1 MAKSMVERYEQLL
14 LQDPS
19 SSVFVEL
26 AKVLLEK
33 GDISRAISTCEQGV
47 VHHPHSIIGRVLWG
61 KALLQQGRPAQAMEQ
76 FDQAVAIDKEN
87 PHAYNLIGEVL
98 VQRGLYRSALPILRK
113 AVALQPN
120 DARVRVWL
128 EQTQQSLT
136 GGPPPVVADLPGLT
150 ANALTAQALSDEP
163 AAPAEPAAAPALQ
176 DLQEEERPE
185 VTGVM
190 RLPVISLVDEK
201 DLDAIPPPPPETDAF
216 SAPAS
221 ARPTSSPPSRKVEVV
236 MFPPKRPSGTL
247 ASVAAPPPPPAG
259 FGGEAQ
265 EEEQEEDDL
274 EDTPPY
280 SERVPSEFDPA
291 QSQEDFPPGEESSPE
306 EEEAA
311 APLAASPAQR
321 SSGDS
326 EPAPSPSSG
335 GGGLLGD
342 LPPPEELAA
351 VPAAARISESAR
363 STSPSRKRAT
373 APKRALLE
381 DIPDAAEPRAA
392 AAPRAAR
399 ASDVD
404 AAASAAAYEKEL
416 REKLAKTAT
425 DSSFLSRHGVKLI
438 AGGVCLV
445 VLTVFAWVYISHRAE
460 QGGRTL
466 AEVLART
473 ERVIALDTSTSLE
486 EALTLLDRAREMDDS
501 NSKVWALTA
510 YTHALLFADHGA
522 VADDRQQALAALEHP
537 GVRAEHQGLSL
548 ATDVLVADE
557 KGREAT
563 RRALLNSSV
572 QGSVELDALAGSLLL
587 EMKQPEKAVAR
598 FQLVSESVR
607 ALVALGRYY
616 QEFDDIPK
624 ALNMYANARKLSPE
638 HPQARIGMAESQLVL
653 DQDLGLALA
662 DMEALGKS
670 KDLVDPLRSRQQ
682 LIQGRLLTELGRYDE
697 ALALLA
703 NGTKGPLAFEFY
715 LASGDAGRAAGKLE
729 EAQQSYEA
737 ALKLQPRSEDAR
749 EGLGRTLLDR
759 DRVKEVLARLDG
771 EGRKVALVR
780 AAAHVRQEDWK
791 RARAELEKTR
801 VNNRY
806 PLEAVGY
813 LALADTMEGNGD
825 QAREILEKAVNGV
838 KKPRTDLRV
847 ALGRVYWRQR
857 SLDKA
862 QAQFEEA
869 MKDPRDYE
877 ASCSEGRLLLARGLP
892 DMALKPLTQAVE
904 RNGFHGEARDA
915 LGRALLAL
923 GRTDEGFKQ
932 FERWRND
939 NPDSA
944 KAQKGFSLALFHT
957 GKFPEAVESSSRA
970 VKLDANDAEAHR
982 LRAVSLFATGDG
994 KGAFTALSRANSLD
1008 PRDPETFCEI
1018 GHAFLRQGDAENAA
1032 AAFGAARREGPD
1044 VTCGQVGEHYVQP
1057 SEGGR
1062 AAAKALQG
1070 IFDRANAVWDK
1081 AFAQTALARVLL
1093 SAGDVKGAHTA
1104 AAEAVKLAPFSG
1116 RAQLALGLVALRQ
1129 RQEEPARTALTK
1141 AVELDPANGM
1151 ARLAL
1156 ADLLVRKSE
1165 DLPQA
1170 IKEYESFLKLAG
1182 GTDEAKRV
1190 KKALPPLKKRAK

>member
-14 LQDPS
+14 AQDPS
-19 SSVFVEL
+19 SAVFVEL
-26 AKVLLEK
+26 AKALLEK
-33 GDISRAISTCEQGV
+33 GDIPRAISTCEQGV
-47 VHHPHSIIGRVLWG
+47 VHHPQSIIGRVLWG

-98 VQRGLYRSALPILRK
+98 VQRGLFRSALPILRK
-113 AVALQPN
+113 AAALQPN
-120 DARVRVWL
+120 DARVRLWL
-128 EQTQQSLT
+128 DQTQQSLS

-150 ANALTAQALSDEP
+150 ANALTAQEPEDETP
-163 AAPAEPAAAPALQ
+163 ESPPAEPAAAAAGAPP
-176 DLQEEERPE
+176 EEEEQPE

-190 RLPVISLVDEK
+190 RLPVVPLVDDK
-201 DLDAIPPPPPETDAF
+201 DLDGLPLPPAGSE
-216 SAPAS
+216 APLA
-221 ARPTSSPPSRKVEVV
+221 ARPSGSPPSRKVEVV
-236 MFPPKRPSGTL
+236 MFPPKRPSGTM
-247 ASVAAPPPPPAG
+247 ASVPPPPPPPG
-259 FGGEAQ
+259 FGM
-265 EEEQEEDDL
+265 EEPPEEDL

-280 SERVPSEFDPA
+280 SNRVASEFDPN
-291 QSQEDFPPGEESSPE
+291 PPGEEDLPPGEAPAEDE
-306 EEEAA
+306 EAQRAAA
-311 APLAASPAQR
+311 APPPAAAFEP
-321 SSGDS
+321 
-326 EPAPSPSSG
+326 EPPPAPSS

-342 LPPPEELAA
+342 LPPPEELPA
-351 VPAAARISESAR
+351 VPSSARVSAQARSASSSRKQRAAA
-363 STSPSRKRAT
+363 
-373 APKRALLE
+373 APKRALLD
-381 DIPDAAEPRAA
+381 DIPDAAEPQAA

-399 ASDVD
+399 ATGVD

-425 DSSFLSRHGVKLI
+425 ESSFLARHGVKLI
-438 AGGVCLV
+438 AGVVSGV
-445 VLTVFAWVYISHRAE
+445 VLAVFAWVYLSHRAE

-466 AEVLART
+466 VEVLART
-473 ERVIALDTSTSLE
+473 ERVIALDTSTSLD
-486 EALTLLDRAREMDDS
+486 EALTLLDRAREMDES
-501 NSKVWALTA
+501 SSKVWALTA
-510 YTHALLFADHGA
+510 YTHALLFADHGSTPE
-522 VADDRQQALAALEHP
+522 DRQQALAALERP
-537 GVRAEHQGLSL
+537 GVRAEHPGLSL

-557 KGREAT
+557 KGKEAA
-563 RRALLNSSV
+563 RRALLNASV
-572 QGSVELDALAGSLLL
+572 QDSVELDALAGSLLL
-587 EMKQPEKAVAR
+587 EMKQQEKALDR
-598 FQLVSESVR
+598 FKRAVENVR

-616 QEFDDIPK
+616 QDFGDAAK
-624 ALNMYANARKLSPE
+624 AHQMYANARKLSPE
-638 HPQARIGMAESQLVL
+638 HPLARIGMAESQLEL

-662 DMEALGKS
+662 DMESLGKN
-670 KDLVDPLRSRQQ
+670 KDLGDPLRARQQ
-682 LIQGRLLTELGRYDE
+682 LVQGRLLTELGRYDE

-703 NGTKGPLAFEFY
+703 QGTKGPRAFDFHLA
-715 LASGDAGRAAGKLE
+715 LGDASRAAGKLE

-737 ALKLQPRSEDAR
+737 ALQADPKSEDAR

-759 DRVKEVLARLDG
+759 DRVKEVLTRLDG
-771 EGRKVALVR
+771 ESRKVALVR

-806 PLEAVGY
+806 PPEAVGY
-813 LALADTMEGNGD
+813 LALADTMEGNGE
-825 QAREILEKAVNGV
+825 QAREILEKAVNV

-857 SLDKA
+857 ALDKA
-862 QAQFEEA
+862 QAQFQEA

-877 ASCSEGRLLLARGLP
+877 AACSEGRLLLARGLP

-915 LGRALLAL
+915 LGRVLLAL
-923 GRTDEGFKQ
+923 GRTDEGLKQ

-944 KAQKGFSLALFHT
+944 KAQKGFALAMLHL
-957 GKFPEAVESSSRA
+957 GKSTEAVESASRA
-970 VKLDANDAEAHR
+970 VKLDGNDAEAHR

-1018 GHAFLRQGDAENAA
+1018 GQAFLRQGDAENAA
-1032 AAFGAARREGPD
+1032 AAFAAARREGPD
-1044 VTCGQVGEHYVQP
+1044 VACGQAGEHYVQP

-1070 IFDRANAVWDK
+1070 IADRAASVWDK

-1093 SAGDVKGAHTA
+1093 SAGDVKGAQAA
-1104 AAEAVKLAPFSG
+1104 AAEAVRLAPFSG
-1116 RAQLALGLVALRQ
+1116 RAQLALGLVAQRQ
-1129 RQEEPARTALTK
+1129 RQEEPARAALSK
-1141 AVELDPANGM
+1141 AVALDPANGM
-1151 ARLAL
+1151 AHLAL

-1165 DLPQA
+1165 ELPQA
-1170 IKEYESFLKLAG
+1170 IKEYETFLKLAG
-1182 GTDEAKRV
+1182 GAEEAKRV

>member
-14 LQDPS
+14 AQDPS
-19 SSVFVEL
+19 SAVFVEL
-26 AKVLLEK
+26 AKALLEK
-33 GDISRAISTCEQGV
+33 GDIPRAISTCEQGV
-47 VHHPHSIIGRVLWG
+47 VHHPQSIIGRVLWG

-87 PHAYNLIGEVL
+87 PHAYNLIGELL
-98 VQRGLYRSALPILRK
+98 VQRGLFRSALPILRK
-113 AVALQPN
+113 AAALQPN

-128 EQTQQSLT
+128 EQTQQSLS

-150 ANALTAQALSDEP
+150 ANALTAQAPVEEP
-163 AAPAEPAAAPALQ
+163 GAAPPPEPPAAAAPP
-176 DLQEEERPE
+176 EEEEQPE

-190 RLPVISLVDEK
+190 RLPVVPLVDDK
-201 DLDAIPPPPPETDAF
+201 DLDGLPPPPEP
-216 SAPAS
+216 APPLA
-221 ARPTSSPPSRKVEVV
+221 ARPGGSPVSRKVEVV
-236 MFPPKRPSGTL
+236 MFPPKRPSGTM
-247 ASVAAPPPPPAG
+247 ASVPPLPPPG
-259 FGGEAQ
+259 FG
-265 EEEQEEDDL
+265 EEPPEEDL

-280 SERVPSEFDPA
+280 SNRVAAEFDPEA
-291 QSQEDFPPGEESSPE
+291 APEGELPPGESAAPPE
-306 EEEAA
+306 EEGAPAA
-311 APLAASPAQR
+311 AGALPSGAAF
-321 SSGDS
+321 
-326 EPAPSPSSG
+326 EPAPPQAPSS

-342 LPPPEELAA
+342 LPPPEELPA
-351 VPAAARISESAR
+351 VPSAARASAPAR
-363 STSPSRKRAT
+363 GAASPRKRA
-373 APKRALLE
+373 AAASKRALLD
-381 DIPDAAEPRAA
+381 DIPDAVEPRAA

-399 ASDVD
+399 ANGVD

-438 AGGVCLV
+438 AGAVLGVV
-445 VLTVFAWVYISHRAE
+445 VAVFAWVYLSHRAE

-466 AEVLART
+466 VEVLART

-486 EALTLLDRAREMDDS
+486 EALTLLDRAREMDES

-510 YTHALLFADHGA
+510 YTHALLFADYGNA
-522 VADDRQQALAALEHP
+522 PEDRQQALAALEHP
-537 GVRAEHQGLSL
+537 GVRAEHPGLSL

-557 KGREAT
+557 KGREAA

-587 EMKQPEKAVAR
+587 EMKQHEKALER
-598 FQLVSESVR
+598 FKLAVENVR
-607 ALVALGRYY
+607 ALVVLGRYY
-616 QEFDDIPK
+616 QDFGDEAK
-624 ALNMYANARKLSPE
+624 ALQMYANARKLSPE
-638 HPQARIGMAESQLVL
+638 HPQARIGMAESLLAL
-653 DQDLGLALA
+653 DQDLGPALG
-662 DMEALGKS
+662 DMEALSKN
-670 KDLVDPLRSRQQ
+670 KDLVDPLRARQQ
-682 LIQGRLLTELGRYDE
+682 LVQGRLLTELGRYDE

-703 NGTKGPLAFEFY
+703 QGTKGPLALGFQ
-715 LASGDAGRAAGKLE
+715 LALGEASRAAGKLE
-729 EAQQSYEA
+729 EAQQAYEA
-737 ALKLQPRSEDAR
+737 ALKADPKSEDAR

-759 DRVKEVLARLDG
+759 DRVKEVLARVDG
-771 EGRKVALVR
+771 ESRKVALVR

-806 PLEAVGY
+806 PPEAVGY

-825 QAREILEKAVNGV
+825 QAREVLEKAVNAV

-857 SLDKA
+857 ALDKA
-862 QAQFEEA
+862 QAQFQEA

-877 ASCSEGRLLLARGLP
+877 AACSEGRLLLARGLP

-915 LGRALLAL
+915 LGRVLLAL
-923 GRTDEGFKQ
+923 GRTSEGLQQ
-932 FERWRND
+932 FERWRTD

-944 KAQKGFSLALFHT
+944 KAHKGFALAMLHL
-957 GKFPEAVESSSRA
+957 GKSAEAVESSSRA

-982 LRAVSLFATGDG
+982 LRAISLFATGDG

-1018 GHAFLRQGDAENAA
+1018 GQAFLRQGDAENAV
-1032 AAFGAARREGPD
+1032 AAFAAARREGPE
-1044 VTCGQVGEHYVQP
+1044 VACGQTGEHYVHP

-1070 IFDRANAVWDK
+1070 IAERTAAVWDK
-1081 AFAQTALARVLL
+1081 AFAQTALSRVLL
-1093 SAGDVKGAHTA
+1093 SAGDVKGAQAA
-1104 AAEAVKLAPFSG
+1104 AAEAVRLEPFSG
-1116 RAQLALGLVALRQ
+1116 RAQLALGLVAQRQ
-1129 RQEEPARTALTK
+1129 RQEEPARAALTK

-1151 ARLAL
+1151 AHLAL

-1170 IKEYESFLKLAG
+1170 IKEYEAFLKLAG
-1182 GTDEAKRV
+1182 GAEEAKRV

>member
-14 LQDPS
+14 AQDPS
-19 SSVFVEL
+19 SAVFVEL
-26 AKVLLEK
+26 AKALLEK
-33 GDISRAISTCEQGV
+33 GDVTRAITTCEQGV
-47 VHHPHSIIGRVLWG
+47 VHHPQSIIGRVLWG

-98 VQRGLYRSALPILRK
+98 VQRGLFRSALPILRK
-113 AVALQPN
+113 AAALQPN
-120 DARVRVWL
+120 DARVRLWL

-136 GGPPPVVADLPGLT
+136 GGPAPVVADLPGIT
-150 ANALTAQALSDEP
+150 ANALMAQEPVDEP
-163 AAPAEPAAAPALQ
+163 SESTPSEPGASAAGEPQ
-176 DLQEEERPE
+176 DEEQPE

-190 RLPVISLVDEK
+190 RLPIVPLVDDK
-201 DLDAIPPPPPETDAF
+201 DLDGLPL
-216 SAPAS
+216 
-221 ARPTSSPPSRKVEVV
+221 PPSESGEPLAAHSGGLRQSKKVEVV
-236 MFPPKRPSGTL
+236 MFPPKRPSGTM
-247 ASVAAPPPPPAG
+247 ASVAPPPPPPG
-259 FGGEAQ
+259 FGLDEPPS
-265 EEEQEEDDL
+265 EDDL

-280 SERVPSEFDPA
+280 SNRVASEFDPNPA
-291 QSQEDFPPGEESSPE
+291 QEEDLPPHEASAPAEDEEVH
-306 EEEAA
+306 AA
-311 APLAASPAQR
+311 AEAPPPA
-321 SSGDS
+321 GAF
-326 EPAPSPSSG
+326 EPEPPAAPSS

-342 LPPPEELAA
+342 LPPPDELPA
-351 VPAAARISESAR
+351 VPSSAR
-363 STSPSRKRAT
+363 VSEQARSGSSSRKRAAA
-373 APKRALLE
+373 APKRALLD

-392 AAPRAAR
+392 TAPRAAR
-399 ASDVD
+399 ANGVD

-425 DSSFLSRHGVKLI
+425 DASFLSRHGVKLI
-438 AGGVCLV
+438 AGAVSVV
-445 VLTVFAWVYISHRAE
+445 VLAVFAWVYLSHRAE

-466 AEVLART
+466 VEVLART
-473 ERVIALDTSTSLE
+473 ERVIALDTSTSLD
-486 EALTLLDRAREMDDS
+486 EALTLLDRAREMDEGS
-501 NSKVWALTA
+501 SKVWALTA
-510 YTHALLFADHGA
+510 YTHALLFADHGSMPE
-522 VADDRQQALAALEHP
+522 DRQQALAALERP
-537 GVRAEHQGLSL
+537 GVRAEHPGLSL

-557 KGREAT
+557 KGKEAA
-563 RRALLNSSV
+563 RRALLNANV
-572 QGSVELDALAGSLLL
+572 QNSMELDALAGSLLL
-587 EMKQPEKAVAR
+587 EMKQPEKALER
-598 FQLVSESVR
+598 FKRAVENVR

-616 QEFDDIPK
+616 QDFGEVAK
-624 ALNMYANARKLSPE
+624 AHQMYANARKLSPE
-638 HPQARIGMAESQLVL
+638 HPLARIGMAESQLAL
-653 DQDLGLALA
+653 DQDLSLALA
-662 DMEALGKS
+662 DMESLGKN
-670 KDLVDPLRSRQQ
+670 KDLVDSLRARQQ
-682 LIQGRLLTELGRYDE
+682 LVQGRLLTELGRYGE

-703 NGTKGPLAFEFY
+703 QGTQGPLAFDFH
-715 LASGDAGRAAGKLE
+715 LALGDASRAAGKLE

-737 ALKLQPRSEDAR
+737 ALKADPKSEDAR

-759 DRVKEVLARLDG
+759 DRVKEVLTRLDG
-771 EGRKVALVR
+771 ESRKVALVR

-806 PLEAVGY
+806 PPEAVGY
-813 LALADTMEGNGD
+813 LALADTMEGNGE
-825 QAREILEKAVNGV
+825 QAREILEKAVNAV

-857 SLDKA
+857 ALDKA
-862 QAQFEEA
+862 QAQFQEA

-877 ASCSEGRLLLARGLP
+877 AACSEGRLLLARGLP

-915 LGRALLAL
+915 LGRVLLAL
-923 GRTDEGFKQ
+923 GRTDEGLKQ
-932 FERWRND
+932 FERWRTD

-944 KAQKGFSLALFHT
+944 KAQKGFALAMLHL
-957 GKFPEAVESSSRA
+957 GKSAEAVESSSRA

-1018 GHAFLRQGDAENAA
+1018 GQAFLRQGDAENAV
-1032 AAFGAARREGPD
+1032 AAFAAARREGPE
-1044 VTCGQVGEHYVQP
+1044 VPCGQAGEHYVHP

-1070 IFDRANAVWDK
+1070 IADRAASVWDK

-1093 SAGDVKGAHTA
+1093 SAGDVKGAQAA
-1104 AAEAVKLAPFSG
+1104 AAEAVRLAPFSG
-1116 RAQLALGLVALRQ
+1116 RAQLALGLVAQRQ
-1129 RQEEPARTALTK
+1129 RQEEPARAALTK

-1151 ARLAL
+1151 AHLAL

-1165 DLPQA
+1165 ELPQA
-1170 IKEYESFLKLAG
+1170 IKEYEAFLKLAG
-1182 GTDEAKRV
+1182 GAEEAKRV